1 MIPYGRQSVD
11 AADIEAVVAVLQ
23 SDGVPQG
30 AAIESF
36 ERADID
42 AVVAVL
48 QSDWL
53 TQGPTIERFERAMAE
68 RCQADFAVA
77 VCNATAALHIACVA
91 AGLGPGDR
99 LWTTP
104 NTFLA
109 SANCGRYCG
118 ADVDFV
124 DIDPLTW
131 NLDAEVLASKLE
143 AAEQQGTLPK
153 VLVAV
158 AFAGQ
163 SCDMRR
169 IAELAERYN
178 FTVIEDASH
187 AVGASYAGRPVGCG
201 EFAAMTVFSF
211 HPVKIITSA
220 EGGMVLTNRADL
232 AERLQRL
239 RCHGMTRDPAQM
251 IGPTHGPWYY
261 QQVELGF
268 NYRIT
273 DLQAA
278 LGLSQMSRLDA
289 FVARRRELAA
299 RYERLLAYL
308 PVTLP
313 SAQAEAESAWHLY
326 VIRLQTERIGRSHR
340 EVFEGLRA
348 AGIGVNL
355 HYIPLHLQ
363 PYYRDLGFAEGDFPE
378 AERYYA
384 EAISLPMFPLLSA
397 EQQDHVVEQ
406 LRRLTE

>member
-1 MIPYGRQSVD
+1 MIPYGRQSLD
-11 AADIEAVVAVLQ
+11 Q
-23 SDGVPQG
+23 
-30 AAIESF
+30 
-36 ERADID
+36 ADID

-53 TQGPTIERFERAMAE
+53 TQGPTIERFEQAMAE
-68 RCQADFAVA
+68 RCQADYAVA
-77 VCNATAALHIACVA
+77 VCNATAALHIACLA

-131 NLDAEVLASKLE
+131 NLDASALAAQLE
-143 AAEQQGTLPK
+143 DAERAGKLPK

-158 AFAGQ
+158 AFSGQ
-163 SCDMRR
+163 SCDMRK
-169 IAELAERYN
+169 IGELSERYG

-232 AERLQRL
+232 AECLQRL
-239 RCHGMTRDPAQM
+239 RSHGMTRDPRQM
-251 IGPTHGPWYY
+251 TESSHGPWYY

-278 LGLSQMSRLDA
+278 LGLSQLSKLDA
-289 FVARRRELAA
+289 FIERRRELAA
-299 RYERLLAYL
+299 RYDRLLAHL
-308 PVTLP
+308 PLALP
-313 SAQAEAESAWHLY
+313 GAQPEAESAWHLY
-326 VIRLQTERIGRSHR
+326 VVRLQTDRIRLSHR

-348 AGIGVNL
+348 AGVGVNL
-355 HYIPLHLQ
+355 HYIPVHLQ
-363 PYYRDLGFAEGDFPE
+363 PYYRDLGFAEGDFPQ

-384 EAISLPMFPLLSA
+384 EAISLPLFPLLSD

-406 LRRLTE
+406 LRRLILEE

>member
-1 MIPYGRQSVD
+1 MIPYARQSLD
-11 AADIEAVVAVLQ
+11 Q
-23 SDGVPQG
+23 
-30 AAIESF
+30 
-36 ERADID
+36 ADID
-42 AVVAVL
+42 AVVDVL

-68 RCQADFAVA
+68 RCEAGFAVA
-77 VCNATAALHIACVA
+77 VCNATAALHIACLA
-91 AGLGPGDR
+91 AGLGPGDW

-118 ADVDFV
+118 AEVDFV

-131 NLDAEVLASKLE
+131 NLDATALAVKLE
-143 AAEQQGTLPK
+143 RAEREGRLPK

-158 AFAGQ
+158 AFSGQ

-169 IAELAERYN
+169 IAALSRRYG
-178 FTVIEDASH
+178 FTVIEDAAH

-220 EGGMVLTNRADL
+220 EGGMVMTNSP
-232 AERLQRL
+232 Q
-239 RCHGMTRDPAQM
+239 QM
-251 IGPTHGPWYY
+251 SGPSHGPWYY
-261 QQVELGF
+261 EQVELGF

-278 LGLSQMSRLDA
+278 LGLSQLNKLDE
-289 FVARRRELAA
+289 FIERRRELAA

-308 PVTLP
+308 PLTLP
-313 SAQAEAESAWHLY
+313 GAQPEAESSWHLY
-326 VIRLQTERIGRSHR
+326 VVRLQLDQISLTHR

-355 HYIPLHLQ
+355 HYIPVHLQ
-363 PYYRDLGFAEGDFPE
+363 PYYRDLGFAEGDFPQ

-384 EAISLPMFPLLSA
+384 EAISLPLYPLLSD
-397 EQQDHVVEQ
+397 EQQDYVVEQ
-406 LRRLTE
+406 MRQLIEIIQPLRRVGNV

>member
-1 MIPYGRQSVD
+1 MIPYGRQSLD
-11 AADIEAVVAVLQ
+11 Q
-23 SDGVPQG
+23 
-30 AAIESF
+30 
-36 ERADID
+36 ADID

-53 TQGPTIERFERAMAE
+53 TQGPTIERFEQAMAD

-77 VCNATAALHIACVA
+77 VCNATAALHIACLA
-91 AGLGPGDR
+91 GGLGPGDR

-118 ADVDFV
+118 AEVDFV

-131 NLDAEVLASKLE
+131 NLDADALKARLE
-143 AAEQQGTLPK
+143 AAEDSGTLPK

-158 AFAGQ
+158 AFSGQ
-163 SCDMRR
+163 SCDMRL
-169 IAELAERYN
+169 IAELAERYA

-201 EFAAMTVFSF
+201 DFAAMTVFSF

-220 EGGMVLTNRADL
+220 EGGMVLTNRPEL

-239 RCHGMTRDPAQM
+239 RSHGMTRDPQHMTEAS
-251 IGPTHGPWYY
+251 HGPWYY

-278 LGLSQMSRLDA
+278 LGLSQLNKLDG
-289 FVARRRELAA
+289 FIERRRELAA
-299 RYERLLAYL
+299 RYDRLLASL
-308 PVTLP
+308 PLTLP
-313 SAQAEAESAWHLY
+313 SPQPEAESAWHLY
-326 VIRLQTERIGRSHR
+326 VVRLQLDRIKLSHR
-340 EVFEGLRA
+340 QVFEGLRA
-348 AGIGVNL
+348 AGVGVNL
-355 HYIPLHLQ
+355 HYIPVHLQ
-363 PYYRDLGFAEGDFPE
+363 PYYRDLGFAEGDFPQ

-384 EAISLPMFPLLSA
+384 EAISLPLFPLLSD
-397 EQQDHVVEQ
+397 EQQDFVVEQ

>member
-1 MIPYGRQSVD
+1 MIPYGRQSLD
-11 AADIEAVVAVLQ
+11 Q
-23 SDGVPQG
+23 
-30 AAIESF
+30 
-36 ERADID
+36 ADID

-53 TQGPTIERFERAMAE
+53 TQGPTIERFEQAMAE

-77 VCNATAALHIACVA
+77 VCNATAALHIACLA

-118 ADVDFV
+118 AEVDFV

-131 NLDAEVLASKLE
+131 NLDACTLASKLE
-143 AAEQQGTLPK
+143 IAERDGMLPK

-158 AFAGQ
+158 AFSGQ
-163 SCDMRR
+163 SCDMRM
-169 IAELAERYN
+169 IAELAERYG

-201 EFAAMTVFSF
+201 DFAAMTVFSF

-220 EGGMVLTNRADL
+220 EGGMVLTNRPEL

-239 RCHGMTRDPAQM
+239 RSHGMTRDPAQM
-251 IGPTHGPWYY
+251 TEPSHGPWYY

-278 LGLSQMSRLDA
+278 LGLSQLNKLNG
-289 FVARRRELAA
+289 FIERRRELAA
-299 RYERLLAYL
+299 RYDRLLAYL
-308 PVTLP
+308 PLTLP
-313 SAQAEAESAWHLY
+313 STQPEAESAWHLY
-326 VIRLQTERIGRSHR
+326 VVRLQTERINLSHR
-340 EVFEGLRA
+340 QVFEGLRA
-348 AGIGVNL
+348 AGVGVNL

-363 PYYRDLGFAEGDFPE
+363 PYYRDLGFAEGDFPL

-384 EAISLPMFPLLSA
+384 EAISLPLFPLLSD
-397 EQQDHVVEQ
+397 EQQDYVVEQ
-406 LRRLTE
+406 LRRLILEE

>member
-1 MIPYGRQSVD
+1 MIPYGRQSLD
-11 AADIEAVVAVLQ
+11 Q
-23 SDGVPQG
+23 
-30 AAIESF
+30 
-36 ERADID
+36 ADID

-53 TQGPTIERFERAMAE
+53 TQGPTIERFEQALAQ

-77 VCNATAALHIACVA
+77 VCNATAALHIACLA

-118 ADVDFV
+118 AEVDFV

-131 NLDAEVLASKLE
+131 NLDAYALASKLE
-143 AAEQQGTLPK
+143 AAERAGTLPK

-158 AFAGQ
+158 AFSGQ
-163 SCDMRR
+163 SCDMRM
-169 IAELAERYN
+169 IAGLAERYG

-220 EGGMVLTNRADL
+220 EGGMVLTNRPEL
-232 AERLQRL
+232 AKRLQRL
-239 RCHGMTRDPAQM
+239 RSHGMTRDPQQM
-251 IGPTHGPWYY
+251 TEASHGPWYY

-278 LGLSQMSRLDA
+278 LGLSQLDKLDG
-289 FVARRRELAA
+289 FIARRRELAA
-299 RYERLLAYL
+299 RYERSLAYL
-308 PVTLP
+308 PLTLP
-313 SAQAEAESAWHLY
+313 GAQPEAESAWHLY
-326 VIRLQTERIGRSHR
+326 VVRLHTDRINLSHR
-340 EVFEGLRA
+340 QVFEGLRA
-348 AGIGVNL
+348 AGVGVNL
-355 HYIPLHLQ
+355 HYIPVHLQ
-363 PYYRDLGFAEGDFPE
+363 PYYRDLGFAEGDFPQ

-384 EAISLPMFPLLSA
+384 EAISLPMFPLLSD
-397 EQQDHVVEQ
+397 EQQDYVVAQ
-406 LRRLTE
+406 LRRLVLEE

>member
-1 MIPYGRQSVD
+1 MIPYGRQSLD
-11 AADIEAVVAVLQ
+11 Q
-23 SDGVPQG
+23 
-30 AAIESF
+30 
-36 ERADID
+36 ADID
-42 AVVAVL
+42 AVMAVL

-53 TQGPTIERFERAMAE
+53 TQGPAIERFEQAMAR
-68 RCQADFAVA
+68 RCQAGHAVA
-77 VCNATAALHIACVA
+77 VCNATAALHIACLA

-118 ADVDFV
+118 AQVDFV

-131 NLDAEVLASKLE
+131 NLDAVAMAAKLE
-143 AAEQQGTLPK
+143 KAERNGTLPK

-158 AFAGQ
+158 AFSGQ
-163 SCDMRR
+163 SCDMRE
-169 IAELAERYN
+169 IARLSERYG

-201 EFAAMTVFSF
+201 EFADMTVFSF

-220 EGGMVLTNRADL
+220 EGGMVLTNRPEL
-232 AERLQRL
+232 AQHLQRL
-239 RCHGMTRDPAQM
+239 RSHGMTRDAEQM
-251 IGPTHGPWYY
+251 SEPSHGPWYY

-278 LGLSQMSRLDA
+278 LGLSQLNKLEG
-289 FVARRRELAA
+289 FIARRRELAA
-299 RYERLLAYL
+299 RYNRLLNGL
-308 PVTLP
+308 PLTLP
-313 SAQAEAESAWHLY
+313 GLQPEAESAWHLY
-326 VIRLQTERIGRSHR
+326 VVRLRLDEISLDHR
-340 EVFEGLRA
+340 QVFEGLRA

-355 HYIPLHLQ
+355 HYIPVHLQ
-363 PYYRDLGFAEGDFPE
+363 PYYCDLGFAQGDYPQ

-384 EAISLPMFPLLSA
+384 EAISLPMFPSLSDEEQEYVVGQLQRLL
-397 EQQDHVVEQ
+397 EE
-406 LRRLTE
+406 

>member
-1 MIPYGRQSVD
+1 MIPYGRQSLD
-11 AADIEAVVAVLQ
+11 Q
-23 SDGVPQG
+23 
-30 AAIESF
+30 
-36 ERADID
+36 ADID
-42 AVVAVL
+42 AVVEVL

-53 TQGPTIERFERAMAE
+53 TQGPTIERFEQAMAA
-68 RCQADFAVA
+68 RCQADFSVA
-77 VCNATAALHIACVA
+77 VCNATAALHIACLA
-91 AGLGPGDR
+91 ADLGPGDH
-99 LWTTP
+99 LWTSP

-131 NLDAEVLASKLE
+131 NLDAFALEAKLE
-143 AAEQQGTLPK
+143 QAERDGMLPK

-158 AFAGQ
+158 AFSGQ
-163 SCDMRR
+163 SCDLRK
-169 IAELAERYN
+169 IAELAVRYN

-220 EGGMVLTNRADL
+220 EGGMVLTNRPVL
-232 AERLQRL
+232 AERLRRL
-239 RCHGMTRDPAQM
+239 RSHGMTRDPEHM
-251 IGPTHGPWYY
+251 TEPSHGAWYY
-261 QQVELGF
+261 QQIELGF

-278 LGLSQMSRLDA
+278 LGLSQLGKLDE

-299 RYERLLAYL
+299 RYDQLLAYL
-308 PVTLP
+308 PLTLP
-313 SAQAEAESAWHLY
+313 SAQPEAESAWHLY
-326 VIRLQTERIGRSHR
+326 VVRVQVERCNLSHR
-340 EVFEGLRA
+340 QVFEALRA

-355 HYIPLHLQ
+355 HYIPVHLQ
-363 PYYRDLGFAEGDFPE
+363 PYYRELGFAEGDFPE

-384 EAISLPMFPLLSA
+384 EAISLPLFPLLSEA
-397 EQQDHVVEQ
+397 QQDQVVEQ
-406 LRRLTE
+406 LRRLLLEE

>member
-1 MIPYGRQSVD
+1 MIPYGRQSLD
-11 AADIEAVVAVLQ
+11 Q
-23 SDGVPQG
+23 
-30 AAIESF
+30 
-36 ERADID
+36 ADID

-53 TQGPTIERFERAMAE
+53 TQGPTIERFEQAMAD

-77 VCNATAALHIACVA
+77 VCNATAALHIACLA

-118 ADVDFV
+118 AEVDFV

-131 NLDAEVLASKLE
+131 NLDADALKARLEV
-143 AAEQQGTLPK
+143 AEDNGTLPK

-158 AFAGQ
+158 ALSGQ
-163 SCDMRR
+163 SCDMRL
-169 IAELAERYN
+169 IAELAERYA

-201 EFAAMTVFSF
+201 DFAAMTVFSF

-220 EGGMVLTNRADL
+220 EGGMVLTNRPEL

-239 RCHGMTRDPAQM
+239 RSHGMTRDPQHMTEAS
-251 IGPTHGPWYY
+251 HGPWYY

-278 LGLSQMSRLDA
+278 LGLSQLNKLDG
-289 FVARRRELAA
+289 FIERRRELAA
-299 RYERLLAYL
+299 RYDRLLASL
-308 PVTLP
+308 PLTLP
-313 SAQAEAESAWHLY
+313 SPQPEAESAWHLY
-326 VIRLQTERIGRSHR
+326 VVRLQLDRIKLSHR
-340 EVFEGLRA
+340 QVFEGLRA
-348 AGIGVNL
+348 AGVGVNL
-355 HYIPLHLQ
+355 HYIPVHLQ
-363 PYYRDLGFAEGDFPE
+363 PYYRDLGFAEGDFPQ

-384 EAISLPMFPLLSA
+384 EAISLPLFPLLSD
-397 EQQDHVVEQ
+397 EQQDFVVEQ

>member
-1 MIPYGRQSVD
+1 MIPYGRQSLD
-11 AADIEAVVAVLQ
+11 Q
-23 SDGVPQG
+23 
-30 AAIESF
+30 
-36 ERADID
+36 ADID

-53 TQGPTIERFERAMAE
+53 TQGPTIERFEQAMAE
-68 RCQADFAVA
+68 RCQADYAVA
-77 VCNATAALHIACVA
+77 VCNATAALHIACLA
-91 AGLGPGDR
+91 ADLGPGDR

-118 ADVDFV
+118 AEVDFV

-131 NLDAEVLASKLE
+131 NLDAYALKAKLE
-143 AAEQQGTLPK
+143 AAQDSGTLPK

-158 AFAGQ
+158 AFSGQ
-163 SCDMRR
+163 SCDMRML
-169 IAELAERYN
+169 AELAERYG
-178 FTVIEDASH
+178 FTIIEDASH
-187 AVGASYAGRPVGCG
+187 AVGAFYAGRPVGCG

-220 EGGMVLTNRADL
+220 EGGMVLTNRRDL

-239 RCHGMTRDPAQM
+239 RSHGMTRDPAHM
-251 IGPTHGPWYY
+251 TEASHGPWYY

-278 LGLSQMSRLDA
+278 LGLSQLNKLDD
-289 FVARRRELAA
+289 FIERRRELVA
-299 RYERLLAYL
+299 RYDRLLAYL
-308 PVTLP
+308 PLTLP
-313 SAQAEAESAWHLY
+313 SPQPDAESAWHLY
-326 VIRLQTERIGRSHR
+326 VVRLQLDRISLSHR
-340 EVFEGLRA
+340 QVFEGLRA

-355 HYIPLHLQ
+355 HYIPVHLQ
-363 PYYRDLGFAEGDFPE
+363 PYYRDLGFAEGDYPE
-378 AERYYA
+378 AERYYG
-384 EAISLPMFPLLSA
+384 EAISLPLFPLLSD
-397 EQQDHVVEQ
+397 EQQDYVIEQ

>member
-1 MIPYGRQSVD
+1 MIPYGRQSLD
-11 AADIEAVVAVLQ
+11 Q
-23 SDGVPQG
+23 
-30 AAIESF
+30 
-36 ERADID
+36 ADID

-53 TQGPTIERFERAMAE
+53 TQGPTIERFEQAMAE
-68 RCQADFAVA
+68 RCQAPHAVA
-77 VCNATAALHIACVA
+77 VCNATAALHIACLA

-118 ADVDFV
+118 AEVDFV

-131 NLDAEVLASKLE
+131 NLDAGALALKLE
-143 AAEQQGTLPK
+143 AAEREGTLPK

-158 AFAGQ
+158 AFSGQ
-163 SCDMRR
+163 SCDMRK
-169 IAELAERYN
+169 IADLAERYA

-187 AVGASYAGRPVGCG
+187 AVGASYAGRPVGCN

-220 EGGMVLTNRADL
+220 EGGMVLTNHPAL

-239 RCHGMTRDPAQM
+239 RSHGMTRDPQQM
-251 IGPTHGPWYY
+251 TEASHGPWYY

-278 LGLSQMSRLDA
+278 LGLSQLSKLDG
-289 FVARRRELAA
+289 FIERRRELAA
-299 RYERLLAYL
+299 RYARLLAGL
-308 PVTLP
+308 PLTLP
-313 SAQAEAESAWHLY
+313 SVQPEAESAWHLY
-326 VIRLQTERIGRSHR
+326 VVRLQTHRIHLSHR
-340 EVFEGLRA
+340 QVFEGLRA
-348 AGIGVNL
+348 AGVGVNL
-355 HYIPLHLQ
+355 HYIPVHLQ
-363 PYYRDLGFAEGDFPE
+363 PYYRDLGFAKGDFPQ

-384 EAISLPMFPLLSA
+384 EAISLPLFPLLSD
-397 EQQDHVVEQ
+397 EQQDSVVEQ
-406 LRRLTE
+406 LRRLVLEE